1 MNVEHFAALF
11 PGSARGRG
19 KYTVGKTVDAKGKR
33 KGKAITET
41 DGGATL
47 EHFTAHLLGKVG
59 LGVIPI
65 DDDGTCMF
73 GVIDVDN
80 YSDLDHAALA
90 ARIKAMG
97 LPLVVCRSK
106 SGGAHLYLYLSEA
119 ATAAQVRELLAK
131 WTKVLGY
138 SEKTEIFPKQDGLDG
153 PDDFG
158 NWINLPFFDSERTT
172 RYAVNAVSGK
182 AMLLDEFITVAE
194 GMRTT
199 IEAAEEIV
207 LPEPPQTE
215 QPESTA
221 SQRVRDGDVPEGQRH
236 NDLKT
241 WLVAKRKQGLDI
253 EELGILVRNKAP
265 ELWAEAEQRE
275 GLKEA
280 EQILRWIEKKIM
292 PEPEDF
298 EQLVRL
304 ELGETVIWKLRVRGQ
319 WVRLDTAQ
327 LDTYR
332 SMRRAVM
339 EQIAEV
345 LPELTRTRWNSI
357 LTALMAGKTTEVGVD
372 DFSPAGLAW
381 NQTLNFLT
389 IHGTARARDEILLGR
404 AWCDEEKSRVYFI
417 SDHLIKN
424 LRMHRNFI
432 ELKEIYLLLKSHGG
446 FATTLSIAGKTTRV
460 WWLPE
465 EAVAMA
471 RQTEEFAPVR
481 VPGVE
486 EF

>member
-1 MNVEHFAALF
+1 MNAASDLQQAERFLTLLAVNEPVTFQTFDDSKQKRRKLARILHGTLAEHGAELLRLNVAGAGVFVTVNETNLKGREAKDIVRVRAVFADL
-11 PGSARGRG
+11 
-19 KYTVGKTVDAKGKR
+19 
-33 KGKAITET
+33 
-41 DGGATL
+41 DGAPL
-47 EHFTAHLLGKVG
+47 EPVRACELEAHLIVESSPGKWHAYWWVHG
-59 LGVIPI
+59 LSLEQFEGVQRAI
-65 DDDGTCMF
+65 
-73 GVIDVDN
+73 
-80 YSDLDHAALA
+80 A
-90 ARIKAMG
+90 ARFNGDKSVHD
-97 LPLVVCRSK
+97 LPRVMRLPGFFHKKDDPFLTRIE
-106 SGGAHLYLYLSEA
+106 SEN
-119 ATAAQVRELLAK
+119 ATQPYGAAQILA
-131 WTKVLGY
+131 
-138 SEKTEIFPKQDGLDG
+138 EFPLT
-153 PDDFG
+153 P
-158 NWINLPFFDSERTT
+158 EE
-172 RYAVNAVSGK
+172 GK
-182 AMLLDEFITVAE
+182 
-194 GMRTT
+194 
-199 IEAAEEIV
+199 
-207 LPEPPQTE
+207 PS
-215 QPESTA
+215 STA
-221 SQRVRDGDVPEGQRH
+221 SQRVRDDDVPEGQRH

-241 WLVAKRKQGLDI
+241 WLVAKRKQGLEI
-253 EELGILVRNKAP
+253 EELSILVRNKAP

-280 EQILRWIEKKIM
+280 AEIVSWIEKKIM

-345 LPELTRTRWNSI
+345 LPEMTRARWNSI
-357 LTALMAGKTTEVGVD
+357 LTALMASKTTEVGVD

-404 AWCDEEKSRVYFI
+404 AWCDDEKSRVYFI

-432 ELKEIYLLLKSHGG
+432 ELKEIYLLLKNHGG

-465 EAVAMA
+465 EVVAMA